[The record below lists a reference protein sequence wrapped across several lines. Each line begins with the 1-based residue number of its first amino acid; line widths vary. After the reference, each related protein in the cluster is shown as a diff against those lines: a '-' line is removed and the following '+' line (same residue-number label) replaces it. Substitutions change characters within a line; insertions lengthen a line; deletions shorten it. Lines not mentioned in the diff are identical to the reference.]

1 MNIYLRENPHD
12 QISKF
17 LGYIQQSARIKILLI
32 IDQSETCV
40 CHIESILGIRQA
52 AISQHLM
59 SLRKAGLVTTRR
71 QGRHIYYRLNNPEI
85 LVLLF
90 QIGHSLGISESAMKQ
105 YSLRPYPGC
114 SCPQCKPGPEH
125 DQVC

>member
-1 MNIYLRENPHD
+1 MNINSRENPPD
-12 QISKF
+12 QIAKL
-17 LGYIQQSARIKILLI
+17 LGHIQQSARIKILLI

-40 CHIESILGIRQA
+40 CHIEAILGIRQA

-71 QGRHIYYRLNNPEI
+71 QGRHIYYRLQNSEI
-85 LVLLF
+85 LDLLY
-90 QIGHSLGISESAMKQ
+90 QIGRFVGISESAMKQ

-114 SCPQCKPGPEH
+114 S
-125 DQVC
+125 